1 MPQSISFKGVQFT
14 KQIAERASGNPEQCV
29 LLLYY
34 THEYLCI
41 TVYIHLTTITH
52 MKRKYKRI
60 YLVTIPVQLVSIFLN
75 STEERKEGSL
85 QTSLV
90 MDLNSAIEQ

>member
-34 THEYLCI
+34 MKHTWILVYNCI
-41 TVYIHLTTITH
+41 YTLNYYYTYEKKVQKDLPCNDTGAT
-52 MKRKYKRI
+52 RI
-60 YLVTIPVQLVSIFLN
+60 YLS
-75 STEERKEGSL
+75 K
-85 QTSLV
+85 
-90 MDLNSAIEQ
+90 